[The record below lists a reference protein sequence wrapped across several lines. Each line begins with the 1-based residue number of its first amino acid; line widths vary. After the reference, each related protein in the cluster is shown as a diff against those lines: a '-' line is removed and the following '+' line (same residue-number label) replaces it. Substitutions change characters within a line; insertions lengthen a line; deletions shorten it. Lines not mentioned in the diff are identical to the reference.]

1 MAGFKDPCGLSSV
14 DCTIDVT
21 QIHLQEVK
29 GENLLQLI
37 SIHSNLKI
45 IIYIYIYIYMQ
56 IIIDHKWIQDVFVGV
71 LVSMNDV

>member
-1 MAGFKDPCGLSSV
+1 MARFKDPCGLSSV
-14 DCTIDVT
+14 DYTIDVT

-45 IIYIYIYIYMQ
+45 IIYIYA
-56 IIIDHKWIQDVFVGV
+56 
-71 LVSMNDV
+71 NNN

>member
-1 MAGFKDPCGLSSV
+1 MARFKDPCGLSSV

-45 IIYIYIYIYMQ
+45 IIYIYIYMQ
-56 IIIDHKWIQDVFVGV
+56 IIIDHKWIQDVFVSV
-71 LVSMNDV
+71 LVSINDV